1 MYLNSKYTD
10 EEVKECCKDLR
21 VLNKSDFKMLL
32 KWRLNILKE
41 FKEELKV
48 CLYSVLKMEQDKM
61 ISSRN
66 TLHDEIMKKE
76 EEKEE
81 EEKKEEEEPKDIEEQ
96 LQELR
101 ERLAVCEEVPSF
113 ISDQLKNK
121 REKKRLRKEL
131 NKKKKRALLG
141 LDQMNVDIESQDIF
155 DLNTIKTKEV

>member
-76 EEKEE
+76 EEK
-81 EEKKEEEEPKDIEEQ
+81 KEEEEPKDIEEQ

-101 ERLAVCEEVPSF
+101 ERLAVCEGVPSF

-155 DLNTIKTKEV
+155 DLNPIKTKEV

>member
-76 EEKEE
+76 EEK
-81 EEKKEEEEPKDIEEQ
+81 KEEDEPKDIEEQ

>member
-66 TLHDEIMKKE
+66 TLHDEIMKK
-76 EEKEE
+76 E